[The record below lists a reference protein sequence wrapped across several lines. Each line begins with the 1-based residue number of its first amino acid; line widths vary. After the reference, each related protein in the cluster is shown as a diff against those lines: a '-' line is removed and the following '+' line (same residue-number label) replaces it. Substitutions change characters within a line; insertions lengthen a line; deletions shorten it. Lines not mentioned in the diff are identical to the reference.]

1 MLGIKYRVTG
11 MLGKD
16 STTSSTQNWRPRGSL
31 WRPHWPWTHRLA
43 VAGFRQT
50 LFYLSLLTQRRME
63 YATLSEWRELT
74 AYLTNN
80 KYTRW
85 WKYRLHWLN
94 YHTVYT
100 CPEMPSST
108 SSIHKMMD
116 QFLRNED
123 ETKLTSNQIILV
135 DKTWV
140 FTRLLTD

>member
-16 STTSSTQNWRPRGSL
+16 SATSFAQNWRPRVSL
-31 WRPHWPWTHRLA
+31 CRPHWPWTHRLT

-63 YATLSEWRELT
+63 YAPCLNEGSWLPS
-74 AYLTNN
+74 LQII

-85 WKYRLHWLN
+85 WKYRLHWLS

-123 ETKLTSNQIILV
+123 ETKLSSSQIILV

-140 FTRLLTD
+140 FTRLLAD